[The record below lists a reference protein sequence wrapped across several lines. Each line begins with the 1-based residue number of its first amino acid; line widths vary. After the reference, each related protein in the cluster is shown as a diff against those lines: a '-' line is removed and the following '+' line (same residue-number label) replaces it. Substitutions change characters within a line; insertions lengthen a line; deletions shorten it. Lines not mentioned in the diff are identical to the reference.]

1 MGEYANNKQD
11 ILDVMEEIKKGLGD
25 VRFVVKISDNW
36 INFVY
41 PMALLEVDNNELVPS
56 CRFLLLMM
64 KWEELLGI
72 FLKVSKCNIYQLD
85 ITAVCSVV
93 VSWERV

>member
-41 PMALLEVDNNELVPS
+41 LMALLEVDNN
-56 CRFLLLMM
+56 
-64 KWEELLGI
+64 
-72 FLKVSKCNIYQLD
+72 
-85 ITAVCSVV
+85 
-93 VSWERV
+93 

>member
-11 ILDVMEEIKKGLGD
+11 ILDVMEEIKNGLGD

-41 PMALLEVDNNELVPS
+41 PMALLEVDNN
-56 CRFLLLMM
+56 
-64 KWEELLGI
+64 
-72 FLKVSKCNIYQLD
+72 
-85 ITAVCSVV
+85 
-93 VSWERV
+93 

>member
-64 KWEELLGI
+64 K
-72 FLKVSKCNIYQLD
+72 
-85 ITAVCSVV
+85 
-93 VSWERV
+93 

>member
-1 MGEYANNKQD
+1 MSPVPHKILCQSRIHRHALWIMGEYANNKQD

-41 PMALLEVDNNELVPS
+41 PMALLEVDNN
-56 CRFLLLMM
+56 
-64 KWEELLGI
+64 
-72 FLKVSKCNIYQLD
+72 
-85 ITAVCSVV
+85 
-93 VSWERV
+93 